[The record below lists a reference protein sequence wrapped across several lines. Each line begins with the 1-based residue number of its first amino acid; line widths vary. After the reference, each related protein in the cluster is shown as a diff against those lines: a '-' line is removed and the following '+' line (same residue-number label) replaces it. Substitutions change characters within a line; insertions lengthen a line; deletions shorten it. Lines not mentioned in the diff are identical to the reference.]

1 MSWFKENII
10 TRYHDNMSSQ
20 RIVSQPSKALFQ
32 FFVPERFTFKYRDDK
47 G

>member
-1 MSWFKENII
+1 MNCFKENII